1 MASQEPDTIPQLRN
15 ILLLD
20 KSTAPFASQL
30 EEACSILGIKLS
42 TLNHTVDQGSQR
54 STHSCPREEWTLR
67 WLLKKFEAS
76 KPETTSPCLELDA
89 WLLFHELIFCVPI
102 ANLAR
107 LLRDHGFLDIVLKT
121 LRSMQDSIDG
131 CNTQNEQGE
140 KPSSSNVSVESSSA
154 TNSRP
159 AIVSASVTPTK
170 SAGEK
175 LKLIAANV
183 DSDGSSAMGKSKLER
198 IFKTLCAIIQRLQQ
212 RADDDSQ
219 GYAVEHL
226 KMALRTSPEQASE
239 MFGISLGLTNFI
251 FEATKGSAVQSDISV
266 LLINSWVTIWN
277 CRSRKATQD
286 TVDLA
291 FSANCLVPALN
302 ALMSR
307 NGSPACN
314 MDLNKI
320 VSVLEG
326 LLLQHVIAPAREMF
340 EILQKV
346 RAHIEDEGLQ
356 AKIGS
361 LLAPLHY
368 YGLAHLYDLI
378 VKHMSL
384 GTSKERTIRRPW
396 LQYMFDRL
404 LENIGSPTA
413 TSQALNKTQDYSLAT
428 KQMLNI
434 VLVHQVK
441 LGNATLERVLKTVS
455 QLLSSKPQQVDW
467 HVVGLCLKID
477 SDVFVIPDHKGTSEK
492 TPNQFLAA
500 LFTKLNDLSNP
511 TQEAN
516 DETLTMILPDV
527 LVPLLD
533 GFVHARDMIGFVNHW
548 RSNLTLHE
556 KSPNGSKSKRITDSE
571 SKVSSSGIRGTRCIW
586 EHEGLVQAV
595 AGRLESHLT
604 IGQIEL
610 YLQEVHS
617 AVESARS
624 TSGPDAWSNVAAN
637 LVILDSVLSGC
648 SHENTISMLSKTI
661 QSTYVALLMLCEAD
675 GLSPTLR
682 WRIWR
687 CMAIIK
693 DRWVTGLPKT
703 SVVSDFEDQV
713 AKRALHF
720 QTEKELCNDP
730 KERLFSFNFLL
741 SIIGDVQ
748 PHHPK
753 AALAESTVQ
762 HVISFLDAYIE
773 LARSH
778 LPNGTFLDW
787 NSYNIPPEKLDEL
800 LETQKSALFYA
811 STLCFRISALRSVSQ
826 ELQKKFI
833 GAVFECDLLDMRRMS
848 RHINPPFEHS
858 SSWKPLLDWD
868 IFADTG
874 SLADTYRT
882 FQIDKLSNCGY
893 WRRPWSVSD
902 GSVYES
908 ALDNIHRMP
917 CRVFDR
923 NQQISIVNAV
933 SEELSE
939 NAELLKNHVKL
950 LIKFLVHPIKDFNVF
965 RFPSGQPADLEDQS
979 VVDRTPFLLNLA
991 ELFHSCCHHCYVD
1004 TEAIELLKLLT
1015 HQILDYQLSTNVD
1028 MQATSYLTSYYE
1040 SLVAYTKKVATLM
1053 HGSQPQDAG
1062 VEKSIERADVAEDSE
1077 EEDCGYQFS
1086 VEPEEPVKLNIYSMV
1101 VLSASLDFYRRN
1113 QMDFPADVRD
1123 RLKALTSITEVR
1135 RPVIDAFGA
1144 LNQSVAQSCQAAAA
1158 QYVEASYSDLFMG
1171 RPLHNSIN
1179 KCIDSLAVKASE
1191 LISITRL
1198 STENVSELKEA
1209 IRLLRKAQRLLA
1221 PRYEHQALEAYY
1233 KFADTSN
1240 SVAEQKQLV
1249 HAITDSIENTNPEA
1263 SAGLMTQL
1271 ITTNDGRSLNPNDMM
1286 LLQNLIIRHLK
1297 PNTKPSE
1304 ASSSALANVIN
1315 SLADALLQPQPF
1327 QGSAMSMHCIN
1338 IILHKQASS
1347 PTQSN
1352 QASSKGTY
1360 TAIHAKAYSH
1370 LLLQLADPPLS
1381 SVSSHHRK
1389 KSSEHHSLNDPT
1401 KIAKSMAGQ
1410 HLHYLIMTYCDCQ
1423 LSGRLTQGVRE
1434 KLRPGIWA
1442 VLDVISQETMRVM
1455 NAGMDKAGRAVWKGL
1470 YEEWRRDGRG
1480 AGRGR

>member
-1 MASQEPDTIPQLRN
+1 MDSTMVTQEIRGFKARDHEQMLASTPL
-15 ILLLD
+15 
-20 KSTAPFASQL
+20 
-30 EEACSILGIKLS
+30 
-42 TLNHTVDQGSQR
+42 TVY
-54 STHSCPREEWTLR
+54 
-67 WLLKKFEAS
+67 A
-76 KPETTSPCLELDA
+76 SPCLELDA

-140 KPSSSNVSVESSSA
+140 KPSSSNVSVELSSA
-154 TNSRP
+154 TDSRP

-183 DSDGSSAMGKSKLER
+183 DSDESSAMGKSKLER

-251 FEATKGSAVQSDISV
+251 FEATKGSAVQSDISG

-314 MDLNKI
+314 MHLNKI

-384 GTSKERTIRRPW
+384 GTSKERTISRPW

-404 LENIGSPTA
+404 LENIGSPTV

-477 SDVFVIPDHKGTSEK
+477 SDVFVIPDHKGTSER

-533 GFVHARDMIGFVNHW
+533 GFVHARAMIGFVNHW

-571 SKVSSSGIRGTRCIW
+571 SKVSSSGVRGTRCIW

-753 AALAESTVQ
+753 AALAEFTVQ

-787 NSYNIPPEKLDEL
+787 NSYNIPPEKLEEL

-874 SLADTYRT
+874 SLAD
-882 FQIDKLSNCGY
+882 
-893 WRRPWSVSD
+893 
-902 GSVYES
+902 
-908 ALDNIHRMP
+908 
-917 CRVFDR
+917 
-923 NQQISIVNAV
+923 
-933 SEELSE
+933 
-939 NAELLKNHVKL
+939 
-950 LIKFLVHPIKDFNVF
+950 
-965 RFPSGQPADLEDQS
+965 
-979 VVDRTPFLLNLA
+979 
-991 ELFHSCCHHCYVD
+991 
-1004 TEAIELLKLLT
+1004 
-1015 HQILDYQLSTNVD
+1015 

-1053 HGSQPQDAG
+1053 HDNQPQDAG
-1062 VEKSIERADVAEDSE
+1062 GKKSIERADVAEDSE
-1077 EEDCGYQFS
+1077 EEDCEYQFS

-1135 RPVIDAFGA
+1135 RPVIDALCEWISLGHGYFTKPISDVCSGA

-1198 STENVSELKEA
+1198 STGNVSELKEA

-1315 SLADALLQPQPF
+1315 SLADTLLQPQPF

-1347 PTQSN
+1347 PTQC
-1352 QASSKGTY
+1352 
-1360 TAIHAKAYSH
+1360 
-1370 LLLQLADPPLS
+1370 
-1381 SVSSHHRK
+1381 VF
-1389 KSSEHHSLNDPT
+1389 
-1401 KIAKSMAGQ
+1401 SM
-1410 HLHYLIMTYCDCQ
+1410 
-1423 LSGRLTQGVRE
+1423 
-1434 KLRPGIWA
+1434 
-1442 VLDVISQETMRVM
+1442 
-1455 NAGMDKAGRAVWKGL
+1455 
-1470 YEEWRRDGRG
+1470 
-1480 AGRGR
+1480 

>member
-1 MASQEPDTIPQLRN
+1 
-15 ILLLD
+15 
-20 KSTAPFASQL
+20 
-30 EEACSILGIKLS
+30 
-42 TLNHTVDQGSQR
+42 
-54 STHSCPREEWTLR
+54 
-67 WLLKKFEAS
+67 
-76 KPETTSPCLELDA
+76 
-89 WLLFHELIFCVPI
+89 
-102 ANLAR
+102 
-107 LLRDHGFLDIVLKT
+107 
-121 LRSMQDSIDG
+121 MQDPIDG
-131 CNTQNEQGE
+131 RNTQNEQCE
-140 KPSSSNVSVESSSA
+140 KFSSSNVSVESSSA
-154 TNSRP
+154 TDSRP
-159 AIVSASVTPTK
+159 AIVSAFVTPTK

-183 DSDGSSAMGKSKLER
+183 DPDESSAMGKSKLER

-251 FEATKGSAVQSDISV
+251 FEATKGLAVQSDISG

-291 FSANCLVPALN
+291 FSAHCLVPALN
-302 ALMSR
+302 TLMSV
-307 NGSPACN
+307 NGSPASN
-314 MDLNKI
+314 MHLNKI

-346 RAHIEDEGLQ
+346 RAHIEDQGLQ

-368 YGLAHLYDLI
+368 YGGKSQGTSQKGSVDALHPVAHLYDLI

-384 GTSKERTIRRPW
+384 GTSKERTISRPW

-404 LENIGSPTA
+404 SENIGSPTV
-413 TSQALNKTQDYSLAT
+413 TSQALNQAQDYSLAT

-516 DETLTMILPDV
+516 DETLTMILADV

-571 SKVSSSGIRGTRCIW
+571 SKVSSSGVRGTRCIW

-624 TSGPDAWSNVAAN
+624 TSGPDAWSNVSAN

-778 LPNGTFLDW
+778 LPN
-787 NSYNIPPEKLDEL
+787 
-800 LETQKSALFYA
+800 
-811 STLCFRISALRSVSQ
+811 
-826 ELQKKFI
+826 
-833 GAVFECDLLDMRRMS
+833 
-848 RHINPPFEHS
+848 
-858 SSWKPLLDWD
+858 
-868 IFADTG
+868 
-874 SLADTYRT
+874 
-882 FQIDKLSNCGY
+882 
-893 WRRPWSVSD
+893 
-902 GSVYES
+902 
-908 ALDNIHRMP
+908 
-917 CRVFDR
+917 
-923 NQQISIVNAV
+923 
-933 SEELSE
+933 
-939 NAELLKNHVKL
+939 
-950 LIKFLVHPIKDFNVF
+950 VHPIKDFNVF

-1135 RPVIDAFGA
+1135 RPVIDALCEWISLGHGYFTKPISDVCSGA

-1271 ITTNDGRSLNPNDMM
+1271 ITTNDGRSLNPNVMM

-1315 SLADALLQPQPF
+1315 SLADAL
-1327 QGSAMSMHCIN
+1327 
-1338 IILHKQASS
+1338 
-1347 PTQSN
+1347 
-1352 QASSKGTY
+1352 
-1360 TAIHAKAYSH
+1360 
-1370 LLLQLADPPLS
+1370 
-1381 SVSSHHRK
+1381 
-1389 KSSEHHSLNDPT
+1389 
-1401 KIAKSMAGQ
+1401 
-1410 HLHYLIMTYCDCQ
+1410 
-1423 LSGRLTQGVRE
+1423 
-1434 KLRPGIWA
+1434 
-1442 VLDVISQETMRVM
+1442 
-1455 NAGMDKAGRAVWKGL
+1455 
-1470 YEEWRRDGRG
+1470 
-1480 AGRGR
+1480 

>member
-154 TNSRP
+154 TDSRP

-183 DSDGSSAMGKSKLER
+183 DSDESSAMGKSKLER

-251 FEATKGSAVQSDISV
+251 FEATKGSAVQSDISG

-314 MDLNKI
+314 MHLNKI

-384 GTSKERTIRRPW
+384 GTSKERTISRPW

-404 LENIGSPTA
+404 LENIGSPTV

-477 SDVFVIPDHKGTSEK
+477 SDVFVIPDHKGTSER

-571 SKVSSSGIRGTRCIW
+571 SKVSSSGVRGTRCIW

-787 NSYNIPPEKLDEL
+787 NSYNIPPEKLEEL

-811 STLCFRISALRSVSQ
+811 STLCFRISALR
-826 ELQKKFI
+826 
-833 GAVFECDLLDMRRMS
+833 
-848 RHINPPFEHS
+848 
-858 SSWKPLLDWD
+858 
-868 IFADTG
+868 
-874 SLADTYRT
+874 
-882 FQIDKLSNCGY
+882 
-893 WRRPWSVSD
+893 
-902 GSVYES
+902 
-908 ALDNIHRMP
+908 
-917 CRVFDR
+917 
-923 NQQISIVNAV
+923 
-933 SEELSE
+933 
-939 NAELLKNHVKL
+939 
-950 LIKFLVHPIKDFNVF
+950 
-965 RFPSGQPADLEDQS
+965 
-979 VVDRTPFLLNLA
+979 
-991 ELFHSCCHHCYVD
+991 
-1004 TEAIELLKLLT
+1004 
-1015 HQILDYQLSTNVD
+1015 YQLSTNVD

-1053 HGSQPQDAG
+1053 HDNQPQDAG
-1062 VEKSIERADVAEDSE
+1062 GKKSIERADVAEDSE
-1077 EEDCGYQFS
+1077 EEDCEYQFS

-1135 RPVIDAFGA
+1135 RPVIDALCEWISLGHGYFTKPISDVCSGA

-1315 SLADALLQPQPF
+1315 SLADTLLQPQPF

-1347 PTQSN
+1347 PTQC
-1352 QASSKGTY
+1352 
-1360 TAIHAKAYSH
+1360 
-1370 LLLQLADPPLS
+1370 
-1381 SVSSHHRK
+1381 VF
-1389 KSSEHHSLNDPT
+1389 
-1401 KIAKSMAGQ
+1401 SM
-1410 HLHYLIMTYCDCQ
+1410 
-1423 LSGRLTQGVRE
+1423 
-1434 KLRPGIWA
+1434 
-1442 VLDVISQETMRVM
+1442 
-1455 NAGMDKAGRAVWKGL
+1455 
-1470 YEEWRRDGRG
+1470 
-1480 AGRGR
+1480 